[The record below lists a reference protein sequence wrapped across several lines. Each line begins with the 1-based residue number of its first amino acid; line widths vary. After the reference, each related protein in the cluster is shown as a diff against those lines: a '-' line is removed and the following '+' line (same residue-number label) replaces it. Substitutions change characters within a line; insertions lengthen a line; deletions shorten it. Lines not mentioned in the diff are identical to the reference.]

1 MLERNFELLKNSDP
15 AAIEKIHAQYR
26 RLIFWVGRRW
36 IDDDFV
42 VENLVQDTF
51 LKLWECRETIKDP
64 LHILFFLKFVMKRN
78 CYAHHAKPRNKFFKT
93 NVHSFESYENYE
105 NSVTGYDPADAV
117 QNLKNQEADQKFF
130 DHLNMVLPL
139 IRPERRH
146 LINLC
151 LKYGFRYKAIA
162 QVMGKGTTET
172 VNEVRRAIEDIKVIV
187 DRRKVLEKKKDTNV
201 VETVPQT
208 ISERQSQVLMLRCDK
223 KFSFA
228 AIAQELNL
236 SQKEVQQEFMA
247 AYKFTQQDMKQ
258 LL

>member
-1 MLERNFELLKNSDP
+1 MLERNFELLKNNDP
-15 AAIEKIHAQYR
+15 AALEKIHAQYR
-26 RLIFWVGRRW
+26 RLIFWVGRRYL
-36 IDDDFV
+36 DDDFV

-105 NSVTGYDPADAV
+105 NSVTGYDPADAL
-117 QNLKNQEADQKFF
+117 QNLKDQETDQKFF
-130 DHLNMVLPL
+130 DHLNTVLPL
-139 IRPERRH
+139 INPERRH

-151 LKYGFRYKAIA
+151 LKYGFQYKAIA
-162 QVMGKGTTET
+162 QLMGKGTMET

-187 DRRKVLEKKKDTNV
+187 DRRKVLDKKKDTNV

-208 ISERQSQVLMLRCDK
+208 ISERQSQVLMLRCEN

-228 AIAQELNL
+228 VIAQELNL
-236 SQKEVQQEFMA
+236 SQKEVHEEFIA
-247 AYKFTQQDMKQ
+247 AYKFTQQKMRQ
-258 LL
+258 SL

>member
-1 MLERNFELLKNSDP
+1 MPERNFELLRNSDP
-15 AAIEKIHAQYR
+15 KALEKIHAQYSR
-26 RLIFWVGRRW
+26 RIFWLGRNI
-36 IDDDFV
+36 IDDEFI

-51 LKLWECRETIKDP
+51 LKLWDYREKIEDP
-64 LHILFFLKFVMKRN
+64 MHILFFLRFVMKRS
-78 CYAHHAKPRNKFFKT
+78 CYEHYYKPRNEFFRT
-93 NVHSFESYENYE
+93 NVSSFEKYENYQDYLA
-105 NSVTGYDPADAV
+105 GYDPADTV
-117 QNLKNQEADQKFF
+117 QNLKDQEEDQKFF
-130 DHLNMVLPL
+130 DHLNTVLPL

-187 DRRKVLEKKKDTNV
+187 DRRKVLEKKDTNV

-208 ISERQSQVLMLRCDK
+208 ISERQSQVLMLRCEK

>member
-1 MLERNFELLKNSDP
+1 MLEENFELLKNSDP
-15 AAIEKIHAQYR
+15 AAMEKIHAKYR
-26 RLIFWVGRRW
+26 RLIFWIGRQYV
-36 IDDDFV
+36 DDNFV

-78 CYAHHAKPRNKFFKT
+78 CYSHHAKPRNKFFKA

-105 NSVTGYDPADAV
+105 NSVTGYDPADAL
-117 QNLKNQEADQKFF
+117 QNLQDQESDQQFF

-139 IRPERRH
+139 INPERRH

-151 LKYGFRYKAIA
+151 LKYGFQYKAIA
-162 QVMGKGTTET
+162 QVMGKGTMET
-172 VNEVRRAIEDIKVIV
+172 VYEVRRAIEDIKIIV
-187 DRRKVLEKKKDTNV
+187 DRRKVLEKKKDTSV
-201 VETVPQT
+201 IEKVPQT
-208 ISERQSQVLMLRCDK
+208 MSERQSQVLMLRCEK

-236 SQKEVQQEFMA
+236 SQKEIHDEFMS
-247 AYKFTQQDMKQ
+247 AYKFTQQHEKQ
-258 LL
+258 SL